1 MSFTETDNHYINYKN
16 ITYISY
22 PKEDG
27 CPIIHFIGGETLNVT
42 SPKDLEELIY
52 DADEE
57 SIRTLR
63 KALEGRLDDVIRTI
77 AERA

>member
-1 MSFTETDNHYINYKN
+1 MSFAETNNHYINHKN

-22 PKEDG
+22 PKEFK
-27 CPIIHFIGGETLNVT
+27 CPVIHFIGGDTLNVT
-42 SPKDLEELIY
+42 SPKDVEELICN
-52 DADEE
+52 ADEE
-57 SIRTLR
+57 SIESLR